1 MNEAIKPCPFRSV
14 NGEGQILCQ
23 LIKGPDH
30 EITLDIC
37 RACPVSQINCQH
49 LRASLEKQE
58 SNSLIVRFVT
68 GRTEVWNDEPPAVTI
83 KRAACAEKAMPIQS
97 PRDCSGCPIRL
108 PQFVPQ
114 GVIHAAREHANRGVA
129 STSLQAAPVLTT
141 PSTPAYPVPITDIL
155 QTPARTRTNVKRT
168 KPHPAPK
175 PVETITSEPAPVS
188 GLQSKVIQI
197 EKWLSAQI
205 QRKGSREIENPDIV
219 QDIPTRLTPRTQQ
232 TASIQPMAESVEKC
246 VGWTD

>member
-58 SNSLIVRFVT
+58 SNSLVVRFVT
-68 GRTEVWNDEPPAVTI
+68 GRTEVWNDNPPAVTI

-129 STSLQAAPVLTT
+129 LNPPANPVSAVNVIQASAQIR
-141 PSTPAYPVPITDIL
+141 AD
-155 QTPARTRTNVKRT
+155 VKKT
-168 KPHPAPK
+168 KPRPAPK
-175 PVETITSEPAPVS
+175 PVEAIVPSTQPAPV
-188 GLQSKVIQI
+188 GAIQSKVIQI
-197 EKWLSAQI
+197 EKWLSAQM
-205 QRKGSREIENPDIV
+205 QKKGSREIENPDIV
-219 QDIPTRLTPRTQQ
+219 QDIPTRP
-232 TASIQPMAESVEKC
+232 TARMKQASPAQPMAESVEKC